1 MLADVG
7 RLDHNVVQ
15 PSAGGDFQRGRSVVV
30 YLIECHEVGD
40 ETFDPVPVKVG
51 MRQGIF
57 EV

>member
-15 PSAGGDFQRGRSVVV
+15 PSAGGDFQCGRSVVV
-30 YLIECHEVGD
+30 HLVERHKVGD
-40 ETFDPVPVKVG
+40 ETLDPVPVKVG